1 MTEAA
6 AAPSDILQPGKP
18 PPATSEQTEPAK
30 IKATYHFGQGVP
42 VPESMKANAVS
53 NVDAQREVIGEAFRA
68 MGVPE
73 EVLAQQRARTPVTQ
87 QEYDLAMHRK
97 NSLMQDKEWRKRYFD
112 GGVNE
117 RREFATLHI
126 ILGSN
131 IKTEGK

>member
-1 MTEAA
+1 MTEPGA
-6 AAPSDILQPGKP
+6 AAPSDILQPGKA
-18 PPATSEQTEPAK
+18 PAAASAEPAK
-30 IKATYHFGQGVP
+30 IKATFHFGQGVP

-73 EVLAQQRARTPVTQ
+73 DVLAQQRARTPVTQ

-97 NSLMQDKEWRKRYFD
+97 NALMQDKEWVKRYLD

-117 RREFATLHI
+117 KREFATLHI

-131 IKTEGK
+131 IKTEDK